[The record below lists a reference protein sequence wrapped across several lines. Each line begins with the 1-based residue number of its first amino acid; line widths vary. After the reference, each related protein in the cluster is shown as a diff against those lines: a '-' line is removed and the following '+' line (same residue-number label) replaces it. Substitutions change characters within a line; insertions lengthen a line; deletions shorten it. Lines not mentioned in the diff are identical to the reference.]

1 MLKPISMQLENTNN
15 NNYTY
20 IHIDA
25 YDTQV
30 RHYMELHFHII
41 VSVVRT
47 SLSLQI
53 FRSERD
59 DRSNRVDYM
68 ETLFSDDG
76 GDPCDRYDPCVWIVR
91 YRLEFYLRRS
101 IRKDRFYHND
111 RLCRLR
117 RAIPYN
123 RCPFRD

>member
-1 MLKPISMQLENTNN
+1 MLKPISMQLENTNK

-20 IHIDA
+20 IHINA

-59 DRSNRVDYM
+59 DRSDRVDYM
-68 ETLFSDDG
+68 ETLFSDDR

-101 IRKDRFYHND
+101 IRKDCFYHND